1 MADASCSHLRVV
13 ARYLG
18 AVNQFRTH
26 PSQPTRTASM
36 KEPDLMLHR
45 LTLNGFKTIHRL
57 EELELGPVNVLIG
70 PNGAG
75 KSNFV
80 SFFRMLNRMMTPP
93 GGLQLYVA
101 KSGGASTLLHSGPAI
116 SQDIEAGLAFRTIGG
131 ASGYSFRL
139 SHAAQDT
146 LVFAEELL
154 VVESAEWDW
163 VDLGSGQREPKL
175 IEFTPEVNSH
185 EMMRTLSS
193 FLQDCA
199 VYQFHNTSETAR
211 IRQRWSVTDSQRLKE
226 DGANLAPF
234 LLRIREQYPAHYQ
247 RITGT
252 LRQIAPFFAD
262 FVLEPEND
270 TLLLRWRE
278 FDNDVVFG
286 PHQASDGTLRA
297 MALVALLLQP
307 REELPAVIIL
317 DEPELGLHPRA
328 ISILAGLLQGVSS
341 HSQVIVAT
349 QSPVLL
355 DHFEPEQVIVAE
367 REGAESVFRRLD
379 AEKLSSWLEEYTL
392 SELWDK
398 NVLGG
403 RPR

>member
-1 MADASCSHLRVV
+1 MEIAPEKNA
-13 ARYLG
+13 
-18 AVNQFRTH
+18 
-26 PSQPTRTASM
+26 
-36 KEPDLMLHR
+36 
-45 LTLNGFKTIHRL
+45 L
-57 EELELGPVNVLIG
+57 E
-70 PNGAG
+70 A
-75 KSNFV
+75 
-80 SFFRMLNRMMTPP
+80 
-93 GGLQLYVA
+93 
-101 KSGGASTLLHSGPAI
+101 
-116 SQDIEAGLAFRTIGG
+116 
-131 ASGYSFRL
+131 
-139 SHAAQDT
+139 
-146 LVFAEELL
+146 
-154 VVESAEWDW
+154 
-163 VDLGSGQREPKL
+163 
-175 IEFTPEVNSH
+175 
-185 EMMRTLSS
+185 MRTVWG
-193 FLQDCA
+193 FLLDC
-199 VYQFHNTSETAR
+199 VVHQFHNTSETAR
-211 IRQRWSVTDSQRLKE
+211 IRQRWSVSDNEHLKE

-234 LLRIREQYPAHYQ
+234 LLRIREQHPAHYQ
-247 RITGT
+247 RISGT

-262 FVLEPEND
+262 FVLVPEGD
-270 TLLLRWRE
+270 TILLRWRE

-307 REELPAVIIL
+307 TEELPAVIIL

-367 REGAESVFRRLD
+367 REGSESVFRRLD
-379 AEKLSSWLEEYTL
+379 PEKLASWLEEYTL

>member
-1 MADASCSHLRVV
+1 M
-13 ARYLG
+13 RYDIDPDHHES
-18 AVNQFRTH
+18 VMDR
-26 PSQPTRTASM
+26 
-36 KEPDLMLHR
+36 PDLMLHR
-45 LTLNGFKTIHRL
+45 LNLTGFKTIQKVD
-57 EELELGPVNVLIG
+57 LELGPVNILIG

-80 SFFRMLNRMMTPP
+80 SFFRMLNRMMMPP

-101 KSGGASTLLHSGPAI
+101 KMGGASTLLHSGPGVTPHI
-116 SQDIEAGLAFRTIGG
+116 VAGLEFRSAGG
-131 ASGYSFRL
+131 VAQYCILL

-146 LVFAEELL
+146 LILAQETFRAVPERVNVDE
-154 VVESAEWDW
+154 VPWM
-163 VDLGSGQREPKL
+163 DLGGGQRESNL
-175 IEFTPEVNSH
+175 IRSAH
-185 EMMRTLSS
+185 EATSAVGPRATWS
-193 FLQDCA
+193 FLVDC
-199 VYQFHNTSETAR
+199 VVHQFHNTSETAR
-211 IRQRWSVTDSQRLKE
+211 IRQRSPVSDNRHLSE

-234 LLRIREQYPAHYQ
+234 LLRIREQHPAHYE

-252 LRQIAPFFAD
+252 VRQIAPFFAD
-262 FVLEPEND
+262 FVLEPEGD

-278 FDNDVVFG
+278 FGNDVVFG

-307 REELPAVIIL
+307 TNELPAVIIL

-328 ISILAGLLQGVSS
+328 ISILAGLLLGVSS

-367 REGAESVFRRLD
+367 RDGAESVFRRLD
-379 AEKLSSWLEEYTL
+379 AGKLASWLEEYTM

-398 NVLGG
+398 NVFGG

>member
-1 MADASCSHLRVV
+1 
-13 ARYLG
+13 
-18 AVNQFRTH
+18 
-26 PSQPTRTASM
+26 
-36 KEPDLMLHR
+36 MLHR
-45 LTLNGFKTIHRL
+45 LTLNGFKTIKRL
-57 EELELGPVNVLIG
+57 DELELGPVNVLIG

-80 SFFRMLNRMMTPP
+80 SFFRMLNRMMMPP
-93 GGLQLYVA
+93 GNLQLYVA
-101 KSGGASTLLHSGPAI
+101 KAGGASTLLHSGPAVTP
-116 SQDIEAGLAFRTIGG
+116 QIEAGLTFKAIKG
-131 ASGYSFRL
+131 SNEYHFRL
-139 SHAAQDT
+139 FHAAQDT
-146 LVFAEELL
+146 LIFAEEKLRFAPKRL
-154 VVESAEWDW
+154 RPSEEATWM
-163 VDLGSGQREPKL
+163 DLGAGQREPNL
-175 IEFTPEVNSH
+175 IARAQQKNARKTMP
-185 EMMRTLSS
+185 TLWG
-193 FLQDCA
+193 FLQDC
-199 VYQFHNTSETAR
+199 VVHQFHNTSETAR
-211 IRQRWSVTDSQRLKE
+211 IRQRWSVSDSQYLKE

-234 LLRIREQYPAHYQ
+234 LLRIREQHPAHYG
-247 RITGT
+247 RITAT

-278 FDNDVVFG
+278 FNNDVVFG

-307 REELPAVIIL
+307 QQELPAVIIL

-328 ISILAGLLQGVSS
+328 ISILAGLLLGVSS

-367 REGAESVFRRLD
+367 REGAESVFRRLEAD
-379 AEKLSSWLEEYTL
+379 RLASWLEEYTM